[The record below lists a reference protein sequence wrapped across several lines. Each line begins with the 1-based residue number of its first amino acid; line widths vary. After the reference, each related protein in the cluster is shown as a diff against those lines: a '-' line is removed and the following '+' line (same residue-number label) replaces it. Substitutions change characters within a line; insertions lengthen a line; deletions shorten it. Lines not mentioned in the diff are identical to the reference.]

1 MPPTERKMRNGAT
14 VAELVAY
21 LNTLPQDAAVEV
33 VVDGCWEYLD
43 LNNEEHLYYSAMEES
58 LFLGNF

>member
-1 MPPTERKMRNGAT
+1 MRNGAT
-14 VAELVAY
+14 VAELIAY